1 MRRIA
6 LTLLLV
12 SAAAAAREPLGVHQD
27 WGAFRDAWP
36 ARCYAIAQPFHAV
49 VKRPWKPFAS
59 VAHWPRRGVRNQLHV
74 RLSKERAEGA
84 KVTLAIGDQS
94 FDLVA
99 GGADAWARD
108 ARADAAIVAAM
119 RSGSLLSVRT
129 REKGGGWFTD
139 RYRLRGAA
147 TAIDAAA
154 IACARG

>member
-1 MRRIA
+1 MKRA
-6 LTLLLV
+6 ALLLLF
-12 SAAAAAREPLGVHQD
+12 AASGAQAREPLGVHFD
-27 WGAFRDAWP
+27 WGAFRDAQP
-36 ARCYAIAQPFHAV
+36 LRCYAIAQPFHAI

-59 VAHWPRRGVRNQLHV
+59 VAQWPRRGARNQVHI

-84 KVTLAIGDQS
+84 KVTLSVGERS
-94 FDLVA
+94 FDMVA
-99 GGADAWARD
+99 GGADVWAPD

-119 RSGSLLSVRT
+119 RSGSLLSIRT